1 MKARAAARKQRDK
14 WKMKR
19 WYTIRAPRHPWDFK
33 QIGETIGESD
43 EHIMGRVY
51 EMTLQEF
58 NGDFTKM
65 HIILRFRVTEVVG
78 RDALTTFIGHHHQTD
93 HTRRQIR
100 RYRGKVDDV
109 VDVVSTDGYLVRLK
123 PLIITQKRV
132 QTSVKQ
138 AMRSKAA
145 EVIRAFASKNTFSKI
160 QESILGGELEVE
172 ILNGVKPIYPVKS
185 VAIHKSQ
192 LLQEGV
198 TNEKGPTLD
207 DIHADE
213 ARQEAELKAKKAA
226 AIAAAMDGEEAEEEV
241 AEAPSILD
249 AAEALEPASEKT
261 EAAPAEEEVVEEV
274 VEEVPETTNEKTNVQ
289 DETPELNF
297 SNLYERMEAINKQMK
312 DLDRERRNI
321 FKQLSRVHTKE
332 VKAARKNRRSGNS
345 NRGSK
350 EPSGFN
356 RPQPVPKEF
365 TVEPWN
371 CDKDE
376 ELPRTVL
383 TKKVYDYVKGKGL
396 QDPADKR
403 IIHPDSTLKK
413 LFHLKKG
420 QNIEFKTFQT
430 FMARLYKGETVSEGE
445 GDEEDFGEEY

>member
-1 MKARAAARKQRDK
+1 MAKKVSARARAAARKQRDK

-138 AMRSKAA
+138 AMRAKAA

-160 QESILGGELEVE
+160 QESILGGELEGE

-241 AEAPSILD
+241 ADTPSILD

-261 EAAPAEEEVVEEV
+261 EAAPAEEEVAEEV
-274 VEEVPETTNEKTNVQ
+274 VEEVPAEEAVSSDADYSSMTVA
-289 DETPELNF
+289 EL
-297 SNLYERMEAINKQMK
+297 
-312 DLDRERRNI
+312 
-321 FKQLSRVHTKE
+321 KE
-332 VKAARKNRRSGNS
+332 LLKAAGKAVSG
-345 NRGSK
+345 
-350 EPSGFN
+350 
-356 RPQPVPKEF
+356 
-365 TVEPWN
+365 
-371 CDKDE
+371 
-376 ELPRTVL
+376 
-383 TKKVYDYVKGKGL
+383 KK
-396 QDPADKR
+396 ADL
-403 IIHPDSTLKK
+403 IT
-413 LFHLKKG
+413 
-420 QNIEFKTFQT
+420 
-430 FMARLYKGETVSEGE
+430 RLNE
-445 GDEEDFGEEY
+445 